1 MYKMRNVEM
10 EILKNGVKVGDCTAC
25 VYAEPS
31 VYILLYRWIK
41 LKNNLKKLDKNNDH
55 TRMSPRI
62 KLDNTNI
69 YNFYGV
75 LDINLHI
82 KYHLSISNGC

>member
-41 LKNNLKKLDKNNDH
+41 LNNNLNKLDKNSDH

-62 KLDNTNI
+62 KFGNTNI
-69 YNFYGV
+69 CNSYGE

-82 KYHLSISNGC
+82 RYHLWI